1 MSPKKP
7 KRKQQI
13 QRDDQGRLLLN
24 RGPFAKKLI
33 LTEEQASE
41 LQPLIDASYVWNKS
55 LRRWMTPLII
65 IVSVLPMVLVGV
77 VEFPY
82 TILVSAGLFALGLVA
97 MHLNAVKQPWCRELN
112 DLCKD
117 LHKNAPR
124 V

>member
-1 MSPKKP
+1 MSPKKQN
-7 KRKQQI
+7 RKQQI
-13 QRDDQGRLLLN
+13 QRDDQGRLLLS
-24 RGPFAKKLI
+24 GGLFAKKLI

-55 LRRWMTPLII
+55 LRRWMTPLIV
-65 IVSVLPMVLVGV
+65 IVSFLPMVLVGV

-82 TILVSAGLFALGLVA
+82 TILVMAGLFAPGFVA
-97 MHLNAVKQPWCRELN
+97 GHLNAVKQPWCRKLN